1 MTYVYFGHGREL
13 TLEEDKVVLPGR
25 TLSTITE
32 AGIPSNVAST
42 LNICNQYLLNKAK
55 VSNPT
60 DHYRELYTLFSGSS
74 YPYTFLHKRHL
85 QEGVYHLKT
94 EGEKYSDKSCSFL
107 FDFDKG
113 DVRAILRSGL
123 YNLETRGLFL
133 PVLQNRNIRDEASV
147 DINPEV
153 GITIE
158 NIRRLYRG
166 CVYPNVDE
174 MISSFKDVR
183 EDEPIPYPLF
193 VEAINK
199 FGKKNVSELMEEFP
213 GNHYFF
219 VCRDYGDE
227 YAHSFNTIQER
238 RKGSKEMANARLGM
252 NSQMPSHITPLKSRH
267 NFKLIMKKAFAPYLQ
282 TSRYNTIIQAAHAS
296 FDSFNSKRGDVE
308 VEHFEF
314 INKVIRYINESLI
327 KNIFIIQDIDDKLL
341 RQIKQTQDFGALC
354 FIGYKSTD
362 TNCVEDI

>member
-1 MTYVYFGHGREL
+1 MTYLYFGHGREL

-25 TLSTITE
+25 TLSTISE
-32 AGIPSNVAST
+32 AGIPSNVSST
-42 LNICNQYLLNKAK
+42 LNLCNQYLLNKEK
-55 VSNPT
+55 VMNPT
-60 DHYRELYTLFSGSS
+60 EHYRELYKLFSGSMFPHT
-74 YPYTFLHKRHL
+74 YVHKRHL

-113 DVRAILRSGL
+113 DIRAILRSGL

-133 PVLQNRNIRDEASV
+133 PILQNRNIRDEASIN
-147 DINPEV
+147 INPEV
-153 GITIE
+153 GITLD

-174 MISSFKDVR
+174 IIGSFKDLP
-183 EDEPIPYPLF
+183 DELIPYPIF
-193 VEAINK
+193 VEAVKK
-199 FGKKNVSELMEEFP
+199 FGEKNVSELMEEFP

-227 YAHSFNTIQER
+227 YAHSFDTIQER

-252 NSQMPSHITPLKSRH
+252 NSQTHTSLKSRQ
-267 NFKLIMKKAFAPYLQ
+267 NFKLIIKKAFAPYLQ
-282 TSRYNTIIQAAHAS
+282 TSRYSTIIQAAHAS
-296 FDSFNSKRGDVE
+296 FDSFNNKRGDVE
-308 VEHFEF
+308 EEHFEF
-314 INKVIRYINESLI
+314 INKVIRLINDCLSKHL
-327 KNIFIIQDIDDKLL
+327 FTLHDIDDKLL

-354 FIGYKSTD
+354 FIGYNSAD
-362 TNCVEDI
+362 TNCVEGI